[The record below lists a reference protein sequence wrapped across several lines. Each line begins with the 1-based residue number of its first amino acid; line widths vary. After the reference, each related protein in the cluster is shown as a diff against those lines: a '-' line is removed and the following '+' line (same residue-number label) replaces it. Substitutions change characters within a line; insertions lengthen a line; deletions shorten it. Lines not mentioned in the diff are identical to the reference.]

1 MPDNLQITLHDIT
14 LSLTSDNEEFL
25 IYTRANLPNVILTQ
39 GRRPSIDVGL
49 FWDMETIPN
58 RTSPSTYDRLS
69 RRILIGEHEIIQ
81 TQILLLPGLQ
91 LRLSE
96 ENNRIT
102 FEASFKQHRKMIN
115 VFSYLRQ
122 GIRKEKIYA
131 TLIYYLIYFPLIW
144 YAERTSMLFP
154 IHAGAVAMNDR
165 AILLTGLG
173 GIGKSTI
180 TMAFLNDPKIKL
192 LSENL
197 VLHNH
202 NNIFAFPEVIHLDH
216 LSYSLLGRMTNK
228 LKPTGKTFFRNRD
241 CYDISASDRI
251 YKAKPIILINLRQS
265 NKLQISPISNEK
277 AIETI
282 LSNDL
287 LAREI
292 NEYSQQRAIF
302 NFLDHN
308 IGGYQRRFDSLREII
323 RGIPCYDLC
332 IKPQDDLRQIVNIIR
347 KTAAL

>member
-1 MPDNLQITLHDIT
+1 MPDNLLITLHDIT
-14 LSLTSDNEEFL
+14 LSLTSDNEDFL
-25 IYTRANLPNVILTQ
+25 TYTRAYLPNVILTH
-39 GRRPSIDVGL
+39 GKRPSIDVRL
-49 FWDMETIPN
+49 LWDMEFIPN
-58 RTSPSTYDRLS
+58 KTSPTKYDRLS

-96 ENNRIT
+96 ENKRISIKAT
-102 FEASFKQHRKMIN
+102 FKQHRKMIN
-115 VFSYLRQ
+115 VFSNLRQ
-122 GIRKEKIYA
+122 GIRKEQIYA
-131 TLIYYLIYFPLIW
+131 ALIYYLIYFPLSW
-144 YAERTSMLFP
+144 YAERTLMLFP
-154 IHAGAVAMNDR
+154 IHAGAVAMNER

-180 TMAFLNDPKIKL
+180 TMAFLNDPQIKL

-216 LSYSLLGRMTNK
+216 LSYSLLSTMTNR
-228 LKPTGKTFFRNRD
+228 LKMIRKTYSHNRA

-251 YKAKPIILINLRQS
+251 YKAKPVILINLRQS
-265 NKLQISPISNEK
+265 NKFQISPISSEK
-277 AIETI
+277 AFEMI

-323 RGIPCYDLC
+323 GGIPCYDLC
-332 IKPQDDLRQIVNIIR
+332 IKPREDLGQIVNIIR
-347 KTAAL
+347 ETAAL